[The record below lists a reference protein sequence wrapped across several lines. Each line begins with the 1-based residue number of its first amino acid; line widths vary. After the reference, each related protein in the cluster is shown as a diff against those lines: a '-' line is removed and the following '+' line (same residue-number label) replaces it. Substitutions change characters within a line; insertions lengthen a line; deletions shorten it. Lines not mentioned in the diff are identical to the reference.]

1 MERTISAKVRVPMRE
16 RRNNFFDNYPMEDVN
31 ISMKELG
38 KKTGLS
44 PRVLGEYVYSSAR
57 YDARKKNSYWKYVDK
72 ENTAVNLVAKKEGAR
87 LDGDENY
94 WQRAA
99 ASEDIAG
106 SSHETA
112 QNAWENYKPSPA
124 FWKAASA
131 VAFGLWAAA
140 YALVCSPVKDTKS
153 YVIGVAIGLF
163 VSAKI
168 FLESV
173 SAKNPRAEYEKA
185 IVQLAFNI
193 RAAVLDAADG
203 WNDEKRNAQRM

>member
-1 MERTISAKVRVPMRE
+1 M
-16 RRNNFFDNYPMEDVN
+16 
-31 ISMKELG
+31 
-38 KKTGLS
+38 
-44 PRVLGEYVYSSAR
+44 
-57 YDARKKNSYWKYVDK
+57 
-72 ENTAVNLVAKKEGAR
+72 
-87 LDGDENY
+87 
-94 WQRAA
+94 
-99 ASEDIAG
+99 
-106 SSHETA
+106 
-112 QNAWENYKPSPA
+112 
-124 FWKAASA
+124 
-131 VAFGLWAAA
+131 
-140 YALVCSPVKDTKS
+140 CSPVKDTKS